1 MLIPLLKSVAERY
14 WQYRFKRGC
23 FVSGIDTEH
32 IGHCQ
37 MFQVG
42 CTGVVAVSLENPTN
56 HIMVLLMH
64 EYDIVLNNG

>member
-1 MLIPLLKSVAERY
+1 MLIPLLKSVAERNVV
-14 WQYRFKRGC
+14 C